1 DDDFNTADAIA
12 AIFDLVKFANTK
24 LDEESS
30 SEILM
35 NVYQKIERLL
45 GVLGLEFTV
54 EKEDVDQQIR
64 DLIEKRQ
71 QARKEKNFALADQ
84 IRDELLAQGIELL
97 DTREGV
103 KWKRV

>member
-1 DDDFNTADAIA
+1 
-12 AIFDLVKFANTK
+12 
-24 LDEESS
+24 
-30 SEILM
+30 M
-35 NVYQKIERLL
+35 NVYQKIEKLL
-45 GVLGLEFTV
+45 SVLGLEFTV